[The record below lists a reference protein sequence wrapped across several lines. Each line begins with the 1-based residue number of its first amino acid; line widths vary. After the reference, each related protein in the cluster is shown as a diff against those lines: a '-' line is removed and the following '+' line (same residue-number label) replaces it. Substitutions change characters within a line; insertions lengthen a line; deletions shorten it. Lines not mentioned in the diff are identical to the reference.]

1 MEMGVRRA
9 EAAEGLGTRS
19 EDRGHQHPVRPR
31 GEDAMV
37 DLPPHPIS
45 GTRTTELLVPLSS
58 TVLGP

>member
-9 EAAEGLGTRS
+9 EAAEGLGTWS

-45 GTRTTELLVPLSS
+45 GTRTTKLLVPLY
-58 TVLGP
+58 